1 LRTEKNCPPLT
12 PAQLTGQ
19 VNQLKTLIE
28 LCHLYD
34 LAVIADVVYNHAGG
48 NFDDQSIHFFDRPA
62 STDNGDSIYFLRD
75 GHAGGLI
82 FAFGK
87 PEVRQFLIDN
97 GKMLVGEYHVD
108 GFRYDQVTVMDE
120 HGGWF
125 FCQDLTSTL
134 RFIKPEAIQIAEYW
148 GNERW
153 RGVVSPPDGMGFDA
167 GYNDGL
173 RDRIRGV
180 IEQSAGGS
188 GSRVNLE
195 ELRDALQTPNGFP
208 SAWKAFQCI
217 ENHDLI
223 DASHTGGDRRP
234 RIAALADPGN
244 SRSWYARSRSRVA
257 SGLLLTAPG
266 IPMIFMGQEFLED
279 KNWTDNPHAANF
291 MIWWAGLEGLDKAM
305 SDHHRFTRDLI
316 RLRRKQP
323 ALRGEAINVF
333 HVHNDNRVIAFHRWL
348 PEVGRDVVVVASLNE
363 NTFYDHSYGLGF
375 PGDGRWE
382 EVFNSD
388 IYDNF
393 LNPNAQ
399 GNSGGITASGSGL
412 HGLPSSAGIT
422 IPANSILVFAHDRG
436 DLG

>member
-1 LRTEKNCPPLT
+1 MNDDIHEGT
-12 PAQLTGQ
+12 PMGAQLAERGAMFRTWAPGAKEVYVVLHDFDVQSPTGWKKNDQ
-19 VNQLKTLIE
+19 DLLIRDANG
-28 LCHLYD
+28 YW
-34 LAVIADVVYNHAGG
+34 AGFFPGVVDGSEYRFWIVGHGG
-48 NFDDQSIHFFDRPA
+48 EGFK
-62 STDNGDSIYFLRD
+62 IYFLRD

-97 GKMLVGEYHVD
+97 ARMLVGEYHVD

-134 RFIKPEAIQIAEYW
+134 RFIKPGAIQIAEYW
-148 GNERW
+148 GIECW

-173 RDRIRGV
+173 RDRIRAA
-180 IEQSAGGS
+180 IEQSTGGS

-195 ELRDALQTPNGFP
+195 ELRDALQPPHNFP

-223 DASHTGGDRRP
+223 D
-234 RIAALADPGN
+234 
-244 SRSWYARSRSRVA
+244 
-257 SGLLLTAPG
+257 
-266 IPMIFMGQEFLED
+266 
-279 KNWTDNPHAANF
+279 
-291 MIWWAGLEGLDKAM
+291 
-305 SDHHRFTRDLI
+305 
-316 RLRRKQP
+316 
-323 ALRGEAINVF
+323 
-333 HVHNDNRVIAFHRWL
+333 
-348 PEVGRDVVVVASLNE
+348 ASLNE

-382 EVFNSD
+382 EIFNSD

-393 LNPNAQ
+393 LIRAPRAIRAESPQ
-399 GNSGGITASGSGL
+399 ADRACTAYQVLRASRFLPIAFWYSPATEATLGN
-412 HGLPSSAGIT
+412 
-422 IPANSILVFAHDRG
+422 
-436 DLG
+436 